1 MRTLGDLIDFAESLL
16 PTMGGRARKLKL
28 KIPIFSPGR
37 IGGSPSVEVHDLS
50 LGFDHDQGQ
59 LFVCTEQLLSP
70 LSREEIAAIQKSVSM
85 GQSYHAYQQYKAMM
99 KDRVDLVDLL
109 TSTRDSVLSSYL
121 AAVANGDEGK
131 ADQLSFVL
139 AKIDT
144 EVGAKPRKR
153 KTVN

>member
-1 MRTLGDLIDFAESLL
+1 MRTLGDLIDFAESLM
-16 PTMGGRARKLKL
+16 PTMGGRVRKLKL

-37 IGGSPSVEVHDLS
+37 IGGSPSLDVHDLA

-85 GQSYHAYQQYKAMM
+85 GQSYHAYQQYKVLMSERA
-99 KDRVDLVDLL
+99 DLVDLL
-109 TSTRDSVLSSYL
+109 VSTRESVLSTYR
-121 AAVANGDEGK
+121 AAVASGDEGK
-131 ADQLSFVL
+131 ADELGVVL
-139 AKIDT
+139 AKIDA
-144 EVGAKPRKR
+144 ESRVRPRKR

>member
-1 MRTLGDLIDFAESLL
+1 MRTLGDLIDFAESLI

-37 IGGSPSVEVHDLS
+37 IGGSPSLDVHDLA

-99 KDRVDLVDLL
+99 KERADLVDLL
-109 TSTRDSVLSSYL
+109 ASTRDSVLATYR
-121 AAVANGDEGK
+121 AAVAIGDEGK
-131 ADQLSFVL
+131 ADELGLVL
-139 AKIDT
+139 AKIDA
-144 EVGAKPRKR
+144 EAGVKRGKR

>member
-1 MRTLGDLIDFAESLL
+1 MRTLGDLIDFAESLM
-16 PTMGGRARKLKL
+16 PSMGGRVRKLKL

-37 IGGSPSVEVHDLS
+37 IGGSPSLDVHDLS

-99 KDRVDLVDLL
+99 KDRSDLVDLL
-109 TSTRDSVLSSYL
+109 ASTRGSVMSSYR
-121 AAVANGDEGK
+121 AAVASGDEGK
-131 ADQLSFVL
+131 ADELASVL
-139 AKIDT
+139 AKIDA
-144 EVGAKPRKR
+144 EVGGRPGKR
-153 KTVN
+153 KAVN